1 MTCKNWR
8 VSRKTSS
15 FIMEIVMRFLAIVL
29 TIIFAIARIMGL
41 IGWSWWLVLSPALI
55 YFGFILLVIL
65 ITTIACIIANWLD

>member
-15 FIMEIVMRFLAIVL
+15 FIMEIFMKFLAIVL

-41 IGWSWWLVLSPALI
+41 IDWSWWLVLSPALI
-55 YFGFILLVIL
+55 CFGFLLLGIL
-65 ITTIACIIANWLD
+65 ITTIVCIIANWLD

>member
-15 FIMEIVMRFLAIVL
+15 FIMEIFMKFLAIVL

>member
-1 MTCKNWR
+1 
-8 VSRKTSS
+8 
-15 FIMEIVMRFLAIVL
+15 MEIFMKFLAIVL

-41 IGWSWWLVLSPALI
+41 IAWSWWLVLSPALI

>member
-1 MTCKNWR
+1 MK
-8 VSRKTSS
+8 
-15 FIMEIVMRFLAIVL
+15 FLAIVL
-29 TIIFAIARIMGL
+29 TIIFAFARIMGL